1 MNRISI
7 NGRIFQ
13 GNSIV
18 IRGDTITVDGRRQDG
33 TVSGVVEVRVIEGVV
48 ERLET
53 DASVTCGEVRGSV
66 SAGGSV
72 QVSGD
77 VGGSVKAGGSVEAG
91 GKLEGTSVNAG
102 GSVRIGS

>member
-7 NGRIFQ
+7 NGRVFL
-13 GNSIV
+13 GASSIV
-18 IRGDTITVDGRRQDG
+18 IRGDTVIIDEQRQDG
-33 TVSGVVEVRVIEGVV
+33 TVSGVVEVRVIEGVI

-77 VGGSVKAGGSVEAG
+77 VGGAVNAGGSVRAG
-91 GKLEGTSVNAG
+91 GKLGAAINAG
-102 GSVRIGS
+102 GSVRIGT